1 MLGKRRKLVRI
12 GSAAALA
19 EASMAAAVELAAA
32 RLADLER
39 KAAFFDAA
47 VVGDPLAL
55 GRAMAAPSG

>member
-1 MLGKRRKLVRI
+1 MLGKRPKLVRI

-19 EASMAAAVELAAA
+19 EASMAAAAEYEAA

-39 KAAFFDAA
+39 KAALFDAA

-55 GRAMAAPSG
+55 GRA